1 MTVSVITPS
10 FNSARYIAET
20 MRTVAEQRTPSL
32 RVEHI
37 VMDGGSTDE
46 TAEVV
51 ARYAHPD
58 TRFVSNPDGGPADAL
73 NKGFALASG
82 DYVCWLNSDD
92 FYYPGALERAV
103 ATLEAKPNKAFCF
116 GHCPIVDEN
125 GREIR
130 RGVTFFKEFWYPI
143 SCRPI
148 IRTLNYISQP
158 AMLIRRSALD
168 KAGFLRT
175 DLHAAWDYD
184 LTLRLWRQGGALRLG
199 RPAMACFRWTPHS
212 ISGRGFERQFAEEL
226 SIAIEDAGR
235 FAPSAI
241 IHRFVSRGI
250 VFCYGRMAAERRG
263 E

>member
-1 MTVSVITPS
+1 MTVSVITPT
-10 FNSARYIAET
+10 FNSARYIEET
-20 MRTVAEQRTPSL
+20 MRTVDQQRTSSM

-37 VMDGGSTDE
+37 VMDGGSTDD
-46 TAEVV
+46 TAQIV

-58 TRFVSNPDGGPADAL
+58 TRFVSSPDNGPADAL
-73 NKGFALASG
+73 NKGFLLSTG
-82 DYVCWLNSDD
+82 EYVCWLNSDD

-103 ATLEAKPNKAFCF
+103 AALEAKPSKAFCF
-116 GHCPIVDEN
+116 GHCPIVDES

-130 RGVTFFKEFWYPI
+130 RWITFFKEFWYPV
-143 SCRPI
+143 SSRPV

-158 AMLIRRSALD
+158 ATLIRRSALE
-168 KAGFLRT
+168 KAGFLRI

-184 LTLRLWRQGGALRLG
+184 LTLRLWRQGGAVRVS

-226 SIAIEDAGR
+226 SIAIQDAGK

-241 IHRFVSRGI
+241 IHRLVSRGI
-250 VFCYGRMAAERRG
+250 VFCYSRMALAGREK
-263 E
+263 

>member
-10 FNSARYIAET
+10 FNSARYIEET
-20 MRTVAEQRTPSL
+20 MRTVAEQRTPSM

-37 VMDGGSTDE
+37 VVDGGSTDG
-46 TAEVV
+46 TAEIVS
-51 ARYAHPD
+51 RYAHPD
-58 TRFVSNPDGGPADAL
+58 TRFVNDRDNGPADAL
-73 NKGFALASG
+73 NKGFAISTG

-92 FYYPGALERAV
+92 FYYPRALERAV
-103 ATLEAKPNKAFCF
+103 AALEAKPSKAFCF
-116 GHCPIVDEN
+116 GHCPIVNEN
-125 GREIR
+125 GHEFR
-130 RGVTFFKEFWYPI
+130 RWVTFFKEIWYPV
-143 SCRPI
+143 SSRPV

-158 AMLIRRSALD
+158 ATLIRRSALK

-184 LTLRLWRQGGALRLG
+184 LILRLWRQGGALRLG